1 MGREKPD
8 VENKALVQRWFDEVW
23 NKGREAAIDE
33 MLAPRAAVH
42 VGPDMIGPEG
52 FKRFHTAYRTAFPDV
67 KVTIE
72 DMVAEGDRVAL
83 RWRATATQKGPLLNV
98 PATGKPVTFE
108 GMGIVR
114 VDKGMIVEGWNLFDQ
129 LGMFTQLGVVN
140 LAG

>member
-1 MGREKPD
+1 MQ
-8 VENKALVQRWFDEVW
+8 NKALVQRWFDEVW

-33 MLAPRAAVH
+33 MLAPRAVVH
-42 VGPDMIGPEG
+42 GVGPEG

-83 RWRATATQKGPLLNV
+83 RWRATATHTGPLLNV
-98 PATGKPVTFE
+98 PPTGKPVTFE

-140 LAG
+140 LPG